1 MSDASFLDG
10 LPSSGV
16 MCVID
21 SHSISAVAAPI
32 FGGCPS
38 YIASHVKESSQKGHR
53 ANTLSS
59 SSVPGS
65 SGYLFSRRL
74 RQAAAGDGDSL
85 CDSLLGLDEDEDCKR
100 AADIS
105 TVDHSSSRRSRPHRH
120 STAVL
125 SSSQGSRGNI
135 LSTKRE
141 RGDPSL
147 PSSKRSK
154 GLVLDLRTPTGTGSS
169 QPSADRMPLL
179 RNVARIEPDQA
190 SSSNGAGGI
199 HAGDTTTTVTNP
211 NSRTFF
217 RSETREAETTK
228 KQRRR
233 DDHFQRQ
240 RGTEVSVNNNVEAGL
255 SPIRKWRHHAG
266 GNRFFCNG
274 RAVMS
279 RQCSI
284 FLLTIFLIVFTM
296 VLFCVFDLPFLTT
309 HVSIALPFITA
320 VLFLLALAS
329 LFKTSFSDPGI
340 IPRASVREVVE
351 WERQQHEA
359 AARNQNGVEWN
370 QPRTKIIQV
379 AGQSIKLKYCFTC
392 CLFRPPR
399 SSHCSVCDNCVL
411 NFDHHC
417 PWVGN
422 CVGLRNYRHFY
433 FFTTILSVLDFFMGA
448 CVILHL
454 VMLTNEKGTF
464 LEAIK
469 LSPPS
474 LLTGL
479 INIISIWSI
488 LGLSGFHTY
497 LIAIN
502 QTTNEDIKGT
512 FNAKVRPPI
521 KNPYSTGNLFK
532 NCCAILW
539 SPERPSLLDSRG
551 WSNAGHDQIV
561 TIDADLLSRL
571 AESQRHLNEQIYSS
585 PLTTGAEQNGLTM
598 VHNINETTRP
608 ATSNEKR
615 HRSSSGAKN
624 RTTHG
629 VGETSK
635 FTTEVNIGK
644 ECCSRVT
651 AESQVYPAISDSI
664 DTRREPGFGNEVSAE
679 MNQTH
684 VDHSMERQ

>member
-16 MCVID
+16 KSVID
-21 SHSISAVAAPI
+21 ILQSPPSPLPFLVVALR
-32 FGGCPS
+32 
-38 YIASHVKESSQKGHR
+38 GHR
-53 ANTLSS
+53 ANPLSS

-105 TVDHSSSRRSRPHRH
+105 TADHSSSRRSRPHRH

-141 RGDPSL
+141 RGDHSL

-190 SSSNGAGGI
+190 STSNGAGGI
-199 HAGDTTTTVTNP
+199 HGGDTAATAT

-217 RSETREAETTK
+217 RSENREAETTK
-228 KQRRR
+228 KQRRH
-233 DDHFQRQ
+233 DDHLQRQ

-255 SPIRKWRHHAG
+255 SPVRKWRHHAG

-309 HVSIALPFITA
+309 HVSISLPFITA
-320 VLFLLALAS
+320 VLFLLAMAS

-351 WERQQHEA
+351 LERQQHEA

-370 QPRTKIIQV
+370 QPRTKVIQV

-521 KNPYSTGNLFK
+521 KNPYSTPNLFK
-532 NCCAILW
+532 NCCAILC

-551 WSNAGHDQIV
+551 WSNASHDQIV

-571 AESQRHLNEQIYSS
+571 AESQRHLNEPIYSS
-585 PLTTGAEQNGLTM
+585 PLATGAEQNGLTM
-598 VHNINETTRP
+598 VHSINETTRS

-615 HRSSSGAKN
+615 HRSSSGAKT

-629 VGETSK
+629 ASEASK
-635 FTTEVNIGK
+635 FTTEVNNGK

-651 AESQVYPAISDSI
+651 AESQVYPAVLDSI
-664 DTRREPGFGNEVSAE
+664 DTRREAGFENEASAE
-679 MNQTH
+679 IRQTN
-684 VDHSMERQ
+684 VDHPIERQ